1 MAIFDTRNDLQIFD
15 FDRCTGTLSN
25 PLHIVITDDA
35 DNEIFAGLAFSADGR
50 YLYAAEGR
58 RILQFDMQAA
68 DIASSNT
75 VIEELQLNAECPLGQ
90 SLLFMELAPDGRI
103 YCRPGNGQQCM
114 HRLVRPELPGPA
126 AQLEQY
132 YYSFDVS
139 YKNLPH
145 FPNFRL
151 GPLDGSPCDTLGL
164 NNHPLANWRYDRT
177 GGLGV
182 DFTSVSWYE
191 PTLWQWDFG
200 DPASGAAN
208 NSGERNP
215 QHTFSAPGAYEVC
228 LTVSNTYGSDTK
240 CKTVWVLAT
249 GLTPRP
255 PLQRR
260 GGVILWPNPT
270 TGELRWRG
278 LPEGEGVTVR
288 VFDAL
293 GRLAAERETPE
304 GFIRLDGLPAGLYQV
319 LLTDERGKML
329 GGGAVVVAE

>member
-25 PLHIVITDDA
+25 PLHITITDDA

-68 DIASSNT
+68 EISSSNT
-75 VIEELQLNAECPLGQ
+75 VIEELQLNAACPLGQ

-103 YCRPGNGQQCM
+103 YCRPGTGQQCM
-114 HRLVRPELPGPA
+114 HRLVRPELPGAA

-132 YYSFDVS
+132 YYTFDVS

-164 NNHPLANWRYDRT
+164 DNHPLAGWRYDRT

-215 QHTFSAPGAYEVC
+215 AHTFSAPGAYEVC
-228 LTVSNTYGSDTK
+228 LTVSNAYGSDTK

-249 GLTPRP
+249 GAGEPKEDVEAVR
-255 PLQRR
+255 
-260 GGVILWPNPT
+260 VYPNPT
-270 TGELRWRG
+270 TGLVRWAESATD
-278 LPEGEGVTVR
+278 LAQVEVY
-288 VFDAL
+288 DQL
-293 GRLAAERETPE
+293 GRLLLTRLTTDPYIDLRPLPD
-304 GFIRLDGLPAGLYQV
+304 GRYWIRLYSPAGGSTVQQV
-319 LLTDERGKML
+319 ILVKE
-329 GGGAVVVAE
+329 